1 MRLGNFDHAIR
12 HGGDQV
18 ITASAL
24 TFSYSNQES
33 PVLKRMNFS
42 IGRGEFVLLTGPT
55 GSGKSSLLRAII
67 GLAPHFTGGNLSGSI
82 EIEGFQTLGKR
93 PHELA
98 HLIGYVNQQPEGGF
112 ATDTVEEE
120 LAYGMEQLGFS
131 PETMKSR
138 VSEIASKLGLEGLLS
153 RPLQQLSGGQQQRVA
168 IGAALAA
175 GQRIL
180 LLDEPTSALDD
191 EVSLE
196 VLSLLKKLCVES
208 GVTVIMSEHRTERVL
223 SHADR
228 IFQLRGDGLLSEKTS
243 RDENEAAFEPSV
255 PARTLTSDLAKPALE
270 KKQFSKHYGD
280 SFALHP
286 IEIAL
291 NEGEITS
298 VTGAN
303 GSGKSSLLWCVLEQ
317 AWHQKIPA
325 VLVPQTASDLLI
337 LDSVSA
343 ELASASSEG
352 HGEPGSASRILEEL
366 IGRIDPNTHPRDLSS
381 GQQLALALAIQL
393 SKKASVIILDEPTR
407 GLDFDAKLKLIRL
420 LNRLRS
426 ENRAVL
432 VATHDSTFA
441 NQIGDSQVHLVNGR
455 RANAS

>member
-1 MRLGNFDHAIR
+1 M
-12 HGGDQV
+12 
-18 ITASAL
+18 ITASGL

-33 PVLKRMNFS
+33 PVLKRVNFNV
-42 IGRGEFVLLTGPT
+42 GRGELVLVTGPT
-55 GSGKSSLLRAII
+55 GSGKSTLLKAII
-67 GLAPHFTGGNLSGSI
+67 GLAPHFTGGNLSGSL
-82 EIEGFQTLGKR
+82 EIDGLQTLGKL

-138 VSEIASKLGLEGLLS
+138 VSEIAFTLGLGGMLS

-175 GQRIL
+175 GQKIL

-191 EVSLE
+191 DVSLE
-196 VLSLLKKLCVES
+196 VLALLKKLRVES
-208 GVTVIMSEHRTERVL
+208 GVTVVMSEHRTERVL
-223 SHADR
+223 PHADR
-228 IFQLRGDGLLSEKTS
+228 IFHLRGDGLLSEGAFT
-243 RDENEAAFEPSV
+243 DEVEPFEIAR
-255 PARTLTSDLAKPALE
+255 PARILAPNSTKPALE
-270 KKQFSKHYGD
+270 KKCFSKQYGD
-280 SFALHP
+280 TFALHP
-286 IEIAL
+286 IEIDL

-303 GSGKSSLLWCVLEQ
+303 GSGKSSLLWCVLEE
-317 AWHQKIPA
+317 AWQQNIPT
-325 VLVPQTASDLLI
+325 VMVPQTASDLLI

-343 ELASASSEG
+343 ELAAASAEG
-352 HGEPGSASRILEEL
+352 QGELGSASRILEEL
-366 IGRIDPNTHPRDLSS
+366 VGRIDPKTHPRDLSS
-381 GQQLALALAIQL
+381 GQQLALTLAIQL
-393 SKKASVIILDEPTR
+393 GKKAQVVILDEPTR
-407 GLDFDAKLKLIRL
+407 GLDYEAKLKLIGL
-420 LNRLRS
+420 LNHLKR

-432 VATHDSTFA
+432 VATHDSNFA
-441 NQIGDSQVHLVNGR
+441 NQIADRQIHLVNGG

>member
-1 MRLGNFDHAIR
+1 
-12 HGGDQV
+12 V

-33 PVLKRMNFS
+33 PALKRLNFS

-55 GSGKSSLLRAII
+55 GSGKSTFLKAII
-67 GLAPHFTGGNLSGSI
+67 GLAPHFTGGNLSGSL
-82 EIEGFQTLGKR
+82 EIDGLQTLGKH

-120 LAYGMEQLGFS
+120 LAYGMEQLGFL
-131 PETMKSR
+131 PETMKTR
-138 VSEIASKLGLEGLLS
+138 VSEIASKLGLERMLS

-175 GQRIL
+175 GQKIL

-191 EVSLE
+191 EVNLE
-196 VLSLLKKLCVES
+196 VLSLLKKLSVES

-223 SHADR
+223 PHADR
-228 IFQLRGDGLLSEKTS
+228 VFHLRGDGLLYERVP
-243 RDENEAAFEPSV
+243 RDEDEAFEPAK
-255 PARTLTSDLAKPALE
+255 PARTLISDLAKPALE
-270 KKQFSKHYGD
+270 KRRFSKQFGD
-280 SFALHP
+280 TFALHP
-286 IEIAL
+286 IEIDL

-298 VTGAN
+298 VTGPN
-303 GSGKSSLLWCVLEQ
+303 GSGKSSLLWCVLEE
-317 AWHQKIPA
+317 AWQQNIPT
-325 VLVPQTASDLLI
+325 VMVPQTASDLLI

-343 ELASASSEG
+343 ELAAASSDG
-352 HGEPGSASRILEEL
+352 QGEPGSASRILEEL
-366 IGRIDPNTHPRDLSS
+366 VGRIDPKTHPRDLSS

-393 SKKASVIILDEPTR
+393 SKKAKVVILDEPTR

-426 ENRAVL
+426 ENCAVL

-441 NQIGDSQVHLVNGR
+441 NQTADNQVHLVNGR
-455 RANAS
+455 RADVG